1 MNELEQRLSETLGR
15 EARLWKAVVN
25 YGTVDSSVSIHMAK
39 VEKDDSF
46 QPCCYYWESE
56 KGWELMIGFFIG
68 SIKENEKQ
76 DRRAINRYCLRL
88 LRRIK
93 DTINFMRKQ
102 KATKTEIES
111 EITYK
116 VFSECMGVKT
126 VML

>member
-1 MNELEQRLSETLGR
+1 MNELEQRLSNTLGR

-25 YGTVDSSVSIHMAK
+25 DGTVDSSVSIHVAK

-76 DRRAINRYCLRL
+76 DRRAINRYGLRL

-116 VFSECMGVKT
+116 VFYECMGIKT

>member
-88 LRRIK
+88 LRHIK
-93 DTINFMRKQ
+93 DTVNFMRKQ

-116 VFSECMGVKT
+116 VFSECLGMKT
-126 VML
+126 VMI

>member
-1 MNELEQRLSETLGR
+1 MNELEQRLSNTLGR

-88 LRRIK
+88 LRHIK
-93 DTINFMRKQ
+93 DTVNFMRKQ

-116 VFSECMGVKT
+116 VFSECLGMKT
-126 VML
+126 VMI

>member
-25 YGTVDSSVSIHMAK
+25 YGTVDSSVSIHIAK

-116 VFSECMGVKT
+116 IFSECMGIKKR
-126 VML
+126 

>member
-46 QPCCYYWESE
+46 RPCCYYWESE

-68 SIKENEKQ
+68 SFKENEKQ

-93 DTINFMRKQ
+93 DTVNFMRKQ

-116 VFSECMGVKT
+116 VFSECLGMKT
-126 VML
+126 VMI

>member
-15 EARLWKAVVN
+15 EARLWKAVIN

-116 VFSECMGVKT
+116 VFCECMGVKT

>member
-1 MNELEQRLSETLGR
+1 MNELEQRLSKTLGR

-25 YGTVDSSVSIHMAK
+25 YGTVDSSVSIHIAK

-46 QPCCYYWESE
+46 KPCCYYQENE

-88 LRRIK
+88 FRHIK
-93 DTINFMRKQ
+93 DTVNFMRKQ

-116 VFSECMGVKT
+116 VFSECMGMKT
-126 VML
+126 VMI

>member
-1 MNELEQRLSETLGR
+1 MNELEQRLSNTLGR

-25 YGTVDSSVSIHMAK
+25 YGTVDSSVSIHVAK

-56 KGWELMIGFFIG
+56 KGWELMISFFIG

-88 LRRIK
+88 LRCIK

-116 VFSECMGVKT
+116 VFCECMGVKT

>member
-1 MNELEQRLSETLGR
+1 MNELEQRLSKTLGR

-46 QPCCYYWESE
+46 RPCCYYWESE

-93 DTINFMRKQ
+93 DTVNFMRKQ

-116 VFSECMGVKT
+116 VFSECLGMKT
-126 VML
+126 VMI

>member
-1 MNELEQRLSETLGR
+1 MNELEQRLSNTLGR

-116 VFSECMGVKT
+116 VFSECMGIKT

>member
-25 YGTVDSSVSIHMAK
+25 YGTVDSSVSVHIAK

-116 VFSECMGVKT
+116 VFYECMGVKT

>member
-1 MNELEQRLSETLGR
+1 MNELEQSLAKTLGR

-116 VFSECMGVKT
+116 VFSECMGIKT

>member
-1 MNELEQRLSETLGR
+1 MSKLDEIFVETVLG
-15 EARLWKAVVN
+15 EPQVWKAVVN

-56 KGWELMIGFFIG
+56 KGWKLMIGFFIG

>member
-1 MNELEQRLSETLGR
+1 MNELEQRLSNTLGR

-93 DTINFMRKQ
+93 DTVNFMRKQ

-116 VFSECMGVKT
+116 VFSECMGMKT
-126 VML
+126 VMI

>member
-46 QPCCYYWESE
+46 KPCCYYWESE

-116 VFSECMGVKT
+116 VFSECMGIKM

>member
-46 QPCCYYWESE
+46 QPCCYYWENE

-93 DTINFMRKQ
+93 DTVNFMRKQ

-116 VFSECMGVKT
+116 VFSECMGIKT

>member
-93 DTINFMRKQ
+93 DTVNFMRKQ

-116 VFSECMGVKT
+116 VFSECMGIKT

>member
-56 KGWELMIGFFIG
+56 KGWELMIGFFIS

-116 VFSECMGVKT
+116 VFCECMGVKT

>member
-25 YGTVDSSVSIHMAK
+25 YGTVDSSVSTHMAK

-76 DRRAINRYCLRL
+76 DRRSINRYCLRL
-88 LRRIK
+88 LRRVK
-93 DTINFMRKQ
+93 NVVKYMRKQ
-102 KATKTEIES
+102 GASETEIKS

-116 VFSECMGVKT
+116 VFSECMGMKT

>member
-15 EARLWKAVVN
+15 EARLWKTVVN

-46 QPCCYYWESE
+46 QPCCYYWENE

-93 DTINFMRKQ
+93 DTVNFMRKQ

-116 VFSECMGVKT
+116 VFSECMGIKT

>member
-15 EARLWKAVVN
+15 EARLWKAVMN

-116 VFSECMGVKT
+116 VFCECMGVKT

>member
-1 MNELEQRLSETLGR
+1 MNELEQRLSKTLGR

>member
-39 VEKDDSF
+39 VEKGDSF
-46 QPCCYYWESE
+46 QPCCYYWGNE
-56 KGWELMIGFFIG
+56 KGWELMMGFFIG

-88 LRRIK
+88 LRRVKDAIK
-93 DTINFMRKQ
+93 SMQKQ
-102 KATKTEIES
+102 NATRIEIES

-116 VFSECMGVKT
+116 VFSECMGMRT

>member
-1 MNELEQRLSETLGR
+1 MIKLDEILTKTVLG
-15 EARLWKAVVN
+15 EPQVWKAVVN

-93 DTINFMRKQ
+93 NTVNFMRKQ

>member
-1 MNELEQRLSETLGR
+1 MNELEQRLAKTIRR
-15 EARLWKAVVN
+15 EIRLWKAVVN

-93 DTINFMRKQ
+93 DTVNFMRKQ

>member
-116 VFSECMGVKT
+116 VFSECMGIKT

>member
-46 QPCCYYWESE
+46 QPCCYYWENE

-93 DTINFMRKQ
+93 DTTNFMRKQ

>member
-1 MNELEQRLSETLGR
+1 MNELQQRLSNTLGR

-116 VFSECMGVKT
+116 VFSECMGMKT
-126 VML
+126 VMI

>member
-46 QPCCYYWESE
+46 QPCCYYWENE

-116 VFSECMGVKT
+116 VFYECMGVQT

>member
-46 QPCCYYWESE
+46 QPCCYYWETE

-93 DTINFMRKQ
+93 NMVNLMRKQ
-102 KATKTEIES
+102 KANKTEIES

-116 VFSECMGVKT
+116 VFSECMGMRT

>member
-1 MNELEQRLSETLGR
+1 MHELEQRLSETLGR

-25 YGTVDSSVSIHMAK
+25 YGTVDSSVSIHIAK

-46 QPCCYYWESE
+46 KPCCYYWESE

-116 VFSECMGVKT
+116 VFCECMGVKT

>member
-116 VFSECMGVKT
+116 VFCECMGVKT

>member
-15 EARLWKAVVN
+15 KARLWKVVVN
-25 YGTVDSSVSIHMAK
+25 YGTVDSCVSIHMAK
-39 VEKDDSF
+39 VEKGDSF
-46 QPCCYYWESE
+46 QPCCYYWETE

-88 LRRIK
+88 LGRIK
-93 DTINFMRKQ
+93 DTVSLMRKQ

-111 EITYK
+111 EITHK
-116 VFSECMGVKT
+116 VFSECMGMKM

>member
-1 MNELEQRLSETLGR
+1 MNELEQRLSNTLGR

-39 VEKDDSF
+39 VEEDDSF

-116 VFSECMGVKT
+116 VFCECMGVKT

>member
-46 QPCCYYWESE
+46 QPCCYYWESK

>member
-1 MNELEQRLSETLGR
+1 MNELEQRLSNTLGR

-116 VFSECMGVKT
+116 VFSECMGMKT
-126 VML
+126 VMI

>member
-1 MNELEQRLSETLGR
+1 MNELVQRLAKTIGR

-46 QPCCYYWESE
+46 QPCCYYRESE

-116 VFSECMGVKT
+116 VFSECMGIKT

>member
-25 YGTVDSSVSIHMAK
+25 YGTVDSSVSIHIAK

-116 VFSECMGVKT
+116 VFYECMGIKT

>member
-1 MNELEQRLSETLGR
+1 MNELEQRLANTIGR

-93 DTINFMRKQ
+93 NTINFMRKQ

-116 VFSECMGVKT
+116 VFYECMGIKT